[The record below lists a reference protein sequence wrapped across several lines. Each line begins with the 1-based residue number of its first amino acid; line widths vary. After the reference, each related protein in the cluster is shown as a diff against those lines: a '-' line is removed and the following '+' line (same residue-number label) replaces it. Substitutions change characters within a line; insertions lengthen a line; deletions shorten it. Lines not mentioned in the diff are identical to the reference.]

1 MTIESD
7 HLLLFT
13 NESKI
18 GRLCSNFEK
27 GTLTVFLFYWTC
39 SSLLFKQT
47 TSLLLKEVIAV
58 FHKELICLQF
68 LFTHAVLF

>member
-27 GTLTVFLFYWTC
+27 GTLTVFYFIGLVLVYYLNKPPLYC
-39 SSLLFKQT
+39 
-47 TSLLLKEVIAV
+47 LK
-58 FHKELICLQF
+58 K
-68 LFTHAVLF
+68 